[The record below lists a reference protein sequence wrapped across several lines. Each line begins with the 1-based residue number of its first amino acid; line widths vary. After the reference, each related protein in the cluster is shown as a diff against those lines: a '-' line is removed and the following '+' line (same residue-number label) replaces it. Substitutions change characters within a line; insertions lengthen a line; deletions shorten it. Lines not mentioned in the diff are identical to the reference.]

1 VKSGDLHSIKTGLDG
16 PFAEGASKTVGF
28 VAIPKNRL
36 MLIAGIVWCAAGAMV
51 SRIGLP
57 LLWANG
63 GSQVVLDLL
72 AVIVFLVFY
81 LMIFSRLVVRHTAR
95 IRARPERRLPF
106 WDFFDGRSY
115 AVMVI
120 MMAGG
125 MWLRLSGT
133 VPNWMIA
140 FSYSGIGFA
149 LFSCGTRF
157 LVVYWRKDVLM
168 EAAAGG
174 PSRPPS

>member
-1 VKSGDLHSIKTGLDG
+1 MSIARSAKADLVKPSG
-16 PFAEGASKTVGF
+16 AGATTTVGL

-36 MLIAGIVWCAAGAMV
+36 MLIAGIVWCVAGAMV
-51 SRIGLP
+51 CRIGLP
-57 LLWANG
+57 LLWHFRGRTQAA
-63 GSQVVLDLL
+63 LDLL
-72 AVIVFLVFY
+72 AVVVFLVFY
-81 LMIFSRLVVRHTAR
+81 QLIFAPLVGRHTAR

-106 WDFFDGRSY
+106 WDFFDGRSWT
-115 AVMVI
+115 VMAI

-125 MWLRLSGT
+125 MWLRLSG
-133 VPNWMIA
+133 VAPGWMIA
-140 FSYSGIGFA
+140 FFYSWLGFA

-174 PSRPPS
+174 PSGPPS